1 MTGARAIA
9 FWLAI
14 TAALVVSFG
23 LDLANTAAGGAI
35 DLRNRVTGVRL
46 LERGVDP
53 YSYKWTRDQ
62 PPEFCDVYNNPQLP
76 VSKTTATPA
85 LLLLHAPLAAL
96 PYRLGEFAWLGAQW
110 LLLLGLGALWL
121 RATAGPWKQQALAL
135 LVTGFSYTAA
145 WRLHAERGQVYVLL
159 AAVFAAWLVATLH
172 AKWSRHW
179 TVGLIA
185 GLLIALRPPFL
196 LLVPFLA
203 LHRRAQLIG
212 AVVGLAIATAA
223 PMLLH
228 PACWGDYFAA
238 MQVNSELYRN
248 GIDPRPGAQ
257 HYPAEI
263 EGMPTRLMGT
273 FAVIPYADASV
284 FVLSGGSGW
293 SAWPFLAGVVV
304 AVGAWMWVTRKRPAE
319 ALLGGLAA
327 WIFLTDFFLPAYR
340 DNYNDVLALDVI
352 AAAVLAAA
360 RVPWSLWIAAAAV
373 PIGLLVYIFAPEQ
386 TALINLPTAL
396 LMAAALAA
404 LVENFRSPSRPIGK
418 PPKSGS

>member
-1 MTGARAIA
+1 MTGARATA

-14 TAALVVSFG
+14 VAALVVSFG

-46 LERGVDP
+46 LERGIDP
-53 YSYKWTRDQ
+53 YRYKWTRDQ
-62 PPEFCDVYNNPQLP
+62 PPELCDVYNNPQLP

-110 LLLLGLGALWL
+110 LLLLGLGAVWI
-121 RATAGPWKQQALAL
+121 RATVAVWKQQVLAL
-135 LVTGFSYTAA
+135 LVTGFTYTAA

-172 AKWSRHW
+172 AKWGRHW
-179 TVGLIA
+179 SVGLIA
-185 GLLIALRPPFL
+185 GLLISLRPPFL

-212 AVVGLAIATAA
+212 AVVGLAVATGA
-223 PMLLH
+223 PMLFH
-228 PACWGDYFAA
+228 PPCWADYFSA
-238 MQVNSELYRN
+238 MQTNSQLYRN

-263 EGMPTRLMGT
+263 EGMSTRLMGA
-273 FAVIPYADASV
+273 FAVIPYADSSV
-284 FVLSGGSGW
+284 FALSGGAGW
-293 SAWPFLAGVVV
+293 PAWPFLAALFV
-304 AVGAWMWVTRKRPAE
+304 AAGGWMWTMRLRLAE
-319 ALLGGLAA
+319 SLLGGMAS
-327 WIFLTDFFLPAYR
+327 WIFLADFFLPAYR
-340 DNYNDVLALDVI
+340 DNYNDVLALDFV

-373 PIGLLVYIFAPEQ
+373 PLGLLVYIFAPEQ

-396 LMAAALAA
+396 LIAAALAV

-418 PPKSGS
+418 APKSGS